1 MDNKVIETIKILEKL
16 VSFKT
21 ISGTSTKEIN
31 KFIVEYLK
39 KYGLEPVL
47 SYDDDGERSNIFV
60 TIGPKI
66 DGGVL
71 FNGHTDVVPVEG
83 QKWSTDPFTLTQV
96 DDRLY
101 GRGSVDMKGFLAC
114 ALASLPNFLAANLKK
129 PIHFAFSYDEETGG
143 FGMPVLLKSM
153 AENQFQPDVVIVGEP
168 TEMKIIT
175 GHKGSY
181 EMRTEISGYEV
192 HSSNPLLG
200 VNAISVAMKLISKI
214 EEIGQVRALNPISGS
229 PYEPPFATFN
239 VGIIEGGAASNATA
253 GWCNFDWE
261 YRPMPDED
269 GGKTITEIENFANS
283 MLLPKMKEIS
293 DEASINIITQAPV
306 GGLDDRNAAKA
317 SAFIADITGLNSE
330 GVVSF
335 GTDAGYFSDE
345 GYSTVVFGPGSISRA
360 HKPDEYVEI
369 SELKQGLEFFEKVAK
384 HLSE

>member
-1 MDNKVIETIKILEKL
+1 MENKVAETIKILEKL
-16 VSFKT
+16 VSFQS
-21 ISGTSTKEIN
+21 ISGTSTREIN
-31 KFIVEYLK
+31 NFIVECLMRH
-39 KYGLEPVL
+39 GVEPVL
-47 SYDDDGERSNIFV
+47 SYDRDGERSNVFA

-83 QKWSTDPFTLTQV
+83 QKWSTDPFTLTQIE
-96 DDRLY
+96 DRLY

-114 ALASLPNFLAANLKK
+114 ALASLPNFLAANLIR
-129 PIHFAFSYDEETGG
+129 PIHLAFSYDEETGG

-153 AENQFQPDVVIVGEP
+153 AENQFQPGVVIVGEP

-200 VNAISVAMKLISKI
+200 VNAISVAMELISKM
-214 EEIGQVRALNPISGS
+214 EEIGQDRASNPIPGS
-229 PYEPPFATFN
+229 PYDPPFATFN

-269 GGKTITEIENFANS
+269 GEKTIAEIENFANTK
-283 MLLPKMKEIS
+283 LLPKMKEIS
-293 DEASINIITQAPV
+293 DEADINIITQAPV

-317 SAFIADITGLNSE
+317 SAFITEITGLNSK

-335 GTDAGYFSDE
+335 GTDAGYFSDK
-345 GYSTVVFGPGSISRA
+345 GYSTVVFGPGSINRA
-360 HKPDEYVEI
+360 HKPDEYVKV
-369 SELKQGLEFFEKVAK
+369 SELRQGLEFFEKVAK
-384 HLSE
+384 HLNQ

>member
-214 EEIGQVRALNPISGS
+214 EEIGQVRASNPISGS

-269 GGKTITEIENFANS
+269 GGKTIAEIENFANS

-293 DEASINIITQAPV
+293 DEAGINIITQAPV

-369 SELKQGLEFFEKVAK
+369 SELKQGLKFFEKVAK

>member
-1 MDNKVIETIKILEKL
+1 MDNKVTETIKILEKL

-200 VNAISVAMKLISKI
+200 INAISVAMKLISKI
-214 EEIGQVRALNPISGS
+214 EEIGQVRASNPISGS

-269 GGKTITEIENFANS
+269 GGKTIAEIENFANS

-293 DEASINIITQAPV
+293 DEAGINIITQAPV

-384 HLSE
+384 HLSD

>member
-1 MDNKVIETIKILEKL
+1 MDNKVTETIKILEKL

-39 KYGLEPVL
+39 KYGLEPIL

-214 EEIGQVRALNPISGS
+214 EEIGQVRASNPISGS

-269 GGKTITEIENFANS
+269 GGKTIAEIENFANN

-293 DEASINIITQAPV
+293 DEAGINIITQAPV

-345 GYSTVVFGPGSISRA
+345 GYSTVVFGPGSITRA

-369 SELKQGLEFFEKVAK
+369 SELKQGLKFFEKVAM
-384 HLSE
+384 HLSK

>member
-1 MDNKVIETIKILEKL
+1 MDNKVTETIKILEKL

-214 EEIGQVRALNPISGS
+214 EEIGQGRASNPVPSS

-269 GGKTITEIENFANS
+269 GGKTIAEIENFANS

-293 DEASINIITQAPV
+293 DEAGINIITQAPV

>member
-269 GGKTITEIENFANS
+269 GGKTIAEIENFANS

-293 DEASINIITQAPV
+293 DEACINIITQAPV

>member
-1 MDNKVIETIKILEKL
+1 MDNKVTETIKILEKL

-214 EEIGQVRALNPISGS
+214 EEIGQVRASNPISGS

-269 GGKTITEIENFANS
+269 GGKTIAEIENFANS

-293 DEASINIITQAPV
+293 DEAGINIITQAPV

>member
-1 MDNKVIETIKILEKL
+1 MENKVAETIKILEKL
-16 VSFKT
+16 VSFQS
-21 ISGTSTKEIN
+21 ISGTSTREIN
-31 KFIVEYLK
+31 NFIVECLMRH
-39 KYGLEPVL
+39 GVEPVL
-47 SYDDDGERSNIFV
+47 SYDGDGERSNVFA

-83 QKWSTDPFTLTQV
+83 QKWSTDPFTLTQIE
-96 DDRLY
+96 DRLY

-114 ALASLPNFLAANLKK
+114 ALASLPNFLAANLIR
-129 PIHFAFSYDEETGG
+129 PIHLAFSYDEETGG

-153 AENQFQPDVVIVGEP
+153 AENQFQPGVVIVGEP

-200 VNAISVAMKLISKI
+200 VNAISVAMELISKM
-214 EEIGQVRALNPISGS
+214 EEIGQDRASNPIPGS
-229 PYEPPFATFN
+229 PYDPPFATFN

-269 GGKTITEIENFANS
+269 GEKTIAEIENFANTK
-283 MLLPKMKEIS
+283 LLPKMKEIS
-293 DEASINIITQAPV
+293 DEADINIITQAPV

-317 SAFIADITGLNSE
+317 SAFITEITGLNSK

-335 GTDAGYFSDE
+335 GTDAGYFSDK
-345 GYSTVVFGPGSISRA
+345 GYSTVVFGPGSINRA
-360 HKPDEYVEI
+360 HKPDEYVKV
-369 SELKQGLEFFEKVAK
+369 SELRQGLEFFEKVAK
-384 HLSE
+384 HLNQ

>member
-21 ISGTSTKEIN
+21 ISGTSTEEIN
-31 KFIVEYLK
+31 NFIVEYLK

-129 PIHFAFSYDEETGG
+129 PIHFAYSYDEDTGG

-214 EEIGQVRALNPISGS
+214 EEIGQVRASNPISGS

-269 GGKTITEIENFANS
+269 GGKTIAEIENFANS

-293 DEASINIITQAPV
+293 DEAGINIITQAPV

-360 HKPDEYVEI
+360 HKPDEHVEI

>member
-214 EEIGQVRALNPISGS
+214 EEIGQVRASNPISGS

-269 GGKTITEIENFANS
+269 GGKTIAEIENFASS

-345 GYSTVVFGPGSISRA
+345 GYSTVVFGPGSITRA

-369 SELKQGLEFFEKVAK
+369 SELKQGLKFFEKVAM
-384 HLSE
+384 HLSK

>member
-214 EEIGQVRALNPISGS
+214 EEIGQVRASNPISGS

>member
-1 MDNKVIETIKILEKL
+1 MDNKVTETIKILEKL

-47 SYDDDGERSNIFV
+47 SYDDDGKRSNIFV

-214 EEIGQVRALNPISGS
+214 EEIGQVRASNPISGS

-269 GGKTITEIENFANS
+269 GGKTIAEIENFANS

-293 DEASINIITQAPV
+293 DEAGINIITQAPV

>member
-21 ISGTSTKEIN
+21 ISGTSTEEIN
-31 KFIVEYLK
+31 NFIVEYLK

-214 EEIGQVRALNPISGS
+214 EEIGQVRASNPISGS

-269 GGKTITEIENFANS
+269 GGKTIAEIENFANS

-293 DEASINIITQAPV
+293 DEAGINIITQAPV

>member
-47 SYDDDGERSNIFV
+47 SFDDDGERSNVFV

-269 GGKTITEIENFANS
+269 GGKTIAEIENFANS

-293 DEASINIITQAPV
+293 DEACINIITQAPV